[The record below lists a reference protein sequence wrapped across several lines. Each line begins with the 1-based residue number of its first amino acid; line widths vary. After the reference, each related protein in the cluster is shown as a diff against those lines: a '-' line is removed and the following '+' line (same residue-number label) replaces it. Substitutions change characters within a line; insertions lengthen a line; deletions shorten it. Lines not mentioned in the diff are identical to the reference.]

1 MKKAI
6 LVVSFGTSYQDALKN
21 NILAVETAIG
31 DAFPGWEV
39 RRAFTSSIIMKKL
52 LRRDGMEID
61 TVSRAMEKLEKEGYT
76 HIAVQPTHVMHG
88 EEYEKLLS
96 QLEPFRQKL
105 NVWVGEPLLDRQED
119 YAQAADALLSWLPP
133 RAADEA
139 LVLMGH
145 GSAHFAN
152 AAYGQLEQNLQDLQ
166 ENVFVGTVEGYP
178 TLERIERQL
187 AARPSIKKIVL
198 APFMLV
204 AGDHAQNDM
213 AGDEDSWKARLEA
226 KGYSVRCILK
236 GLGECPAIQQI
247 FVQHCAEAVEAL
259 CVKGKLWGV
268 GVGPGRSGA
277 ADPESSPSAGRGGRC
292 PGPGYGQG
300 GQNSSEYRQRAFE
313 RKGAHP
319 GFHAHDPGP
328 GGPGAG
334 AQCGGAEN
342 CCLPGCGKAGGIYH
356 PGGCHGVFYLHGCS
370 REGAR
375 YGL

>member
-119 YAQAADALLSWLPP
+119 YAQASDALLSWLPP

-178 TLERIERQL
+178 TLERVERQL

-247 FVQHCAEAVEAL
+247 FVQHCAEAVEAH

-268 GVGPGRSGA
+268 
-277 ADPESSPSAGRGGRC
+277 
-292 PGPGYGQG
+292 
-300 GQNSSEYRQRAFE
+300 
-313 RKGAHP
+313 
-319 GFHAHDPGP
+319 
-328 GGPGAG
+328 
-334 AQCGGAEN
+334 AEQ
-342 CCLPGCGKAGGIYH
+342 
-356 PGGCHGVFYLHGCS
+356 
-370 REGAR
+370 
-375 YGL
+375 